1 MKPDIKE
8 ALYTRLMNI
17 LLSLEEGDFNG
28 ATMGVESL
36 VNDVRILNISS
47 YIIVNKQT
55 INK

>member
-36 VNDVRILNISS
+36 VNDVQMDKIENTTNN
-47 YIIVNKQT
+47 Y
-55 INK
+55 